1 MRFYTH
7 TMLSEHI
14 AETPEGFLVCHGVP
28 IARIGVM
35 EYGPEQVPVEPAEGE
50 SVIRI
55 ERSAKEVFD
64 ELAMASFEGKP
75 LTIDHPREDVT
86 PANWKEL
93 AVGHAQDV
101 RRGAGE
107 ASDLLLADIV
117 VTDEKAIA
125 LVRGGLREVSCGY
138 DAIYE
143 QTAPGRGCQT
153 KIRGNHI
160 ALVHRGRCGPRCRIN
175 DNREDTMSKEKK
187 KLSFADRMLNVF
199 KHPEVRKALDE
210 AEEAA
215 PAEAAPE
222 TPEPAK
228 DEEGDRVAALEAK
241 LGELLIEVRRLAGKV
256 EADGQAATDEDQP
269 AQPDAPDKDKPA
281 EPARDTASRDKALA
295 ATVDADTRSRAE
307 AMVPGMRVTDS
318 DKRCAVQRVAL
329 RAATRDSAAVA
340 KVVNGT
346 LRGSTLDDCDCVTL
360 DAAFLAASEV
370 TSVQRNAA
378 TADGLVRASVRDF
391 GKTVTPADI
400 NAKNREFHKGGK

>member
-7 TMLSEHI
+7 TKLSEHI

-55 ERSAKEVFD
+55 ERSAEEVFD

-93 AVGHAQDV
+93 AVGHVQDV

-107 ASDLLLADIV
+107 ASDLLLADVV
-117 VTDEKAIA
+117 VTDEEAIA

-138 DAIYE
+138 DAAYE
-143 QTAPGRGCQT
+143 QVAPGRGCQT

-175 DNREDTMSKEKK
+175 DNCEDTMSKDKEK
-187 KLSFADRMLNVF
+187 KLSFADKARRFF
-199 KHPEVRKALDE
+199 KDPVVRKALDE
-210 AEEAA
+210 AEEEQLKEE
-215 PAEAAPE
+215 P
-222 TPEPAK
+222 TTEPAK

-256 EADGQAATDEDQP
+256 EADGQAATDEEQP

-329 RAATRDSAAVA
+329 RAAARDSAAVA

-370 TSVQRNAA
+370 TSAGRNAA
-378 TADGLVRASVRDF
+378 TADGLVKASVRDF
-391 GKTVTPADI
+391 GKATTPADI
-400 NAKNREFHKGGK
+400 NAANREFHKGGK